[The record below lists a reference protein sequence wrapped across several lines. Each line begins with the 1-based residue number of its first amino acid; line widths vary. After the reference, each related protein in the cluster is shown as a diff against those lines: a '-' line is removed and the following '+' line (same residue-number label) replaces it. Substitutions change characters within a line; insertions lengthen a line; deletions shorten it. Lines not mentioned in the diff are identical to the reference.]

1 MVEWSSLKGTSFLK
15 WLKTLDYKEMGSLN
29 VNLVNEKI
37 KNLTFITLNHSS
49 VRFYVKVISR
59 WHVCFHL
66 EISKTCYILESDFV
80 LKLAKF

>member
-1 MVEWSSLKGTSFLK
+1 MVEWSSLKGTSF
-15 WLKTLDYKEMGSLN
+15 LKTLDYKEMGSLN

-66 EISKTCYILESDFV
+66 EISKTCHILESDFV

>member
-15 WLKTLDYKEMGSLN
+15 WFKTLDYKEMGSLN

-66 EISKTCYILESDFV
+66 EISETFFILESDFV

>member
-1 MVEWSSLKGTSFLK
+1 MVECSLKGTSFLK